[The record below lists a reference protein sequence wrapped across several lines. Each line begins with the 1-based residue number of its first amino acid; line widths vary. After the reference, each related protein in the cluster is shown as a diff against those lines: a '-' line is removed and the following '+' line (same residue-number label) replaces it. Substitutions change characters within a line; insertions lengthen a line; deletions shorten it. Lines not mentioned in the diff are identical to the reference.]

1 MKTYLQKIKSFVS
14 DEEGATAAEYGLLVT
29 LIALAILVGVAA
41 LGTSISDMY
50 TSNAARVADALPP

>member
-1 MKTYLQKIKSFVS
+1 VKTYMRKIVRFIR

-41 LGTSISDMY
+41 LGTSISEMY
-50 TSNAARVADALPP
+50 NGNASRVANALPK